1 MLQNISKELG
11 YEESSLNKESKR
23 EFYDVSKK
31 IFTKQNITIYLLTIL
46 ISIVGLGEDALIAPF
61 GIALTAASISAG
73 MPLAMVYVSSL
84 IGTTIKFGFNGL
96 LIYVV
101 ASLIVLLLSIVSKPK
116 KTYDDTNEK
125 VKLGSRLAFSVFI
138 VQLIYILFTGFYLYD
153 FLTAI
158 MISITSYIFY
168 KIFVNSISVIKE
180 YGIKKVFTV
189 EEVIGASLLISIAV
203 SAVGNFNI
211 LGFGVRNILC
221 IFMVLYL
228 GYRNGML
235 VGATSGITIGVVL
248 SIIGG
253 EEQVIIAA
261 FAIAGLIAGLLNK
274 FGKIGVIVG
283 FIIGNIAVA
292 YAANGGA
299 SNIIMFQEILIAAVG
314 LLFVPKVTNINIEDV
329 IPNIKLLPEASGT
342 LEESSETLEKLNSIS
357 KTISDMANNFGENG
371 KIIPDENE
379 TYEKNLNIFEDE
391 LLNSLEGLEG
401 NNLYDDIYN
410 NEENII
416 DDIFKY
422 LQENGVMT
430 DNGIIS
436 IFAKHNT
443 YLTSSEND
451 YINPKEL
458 DEIREII
465 KAINTAYRISKNNFI
480 WQKKLDENN
489 KIVSKQLKN
498 VSKVINNIANG
509 IKENT
514 DEYESER
521 KEIENLLKEKGIAV
535 KEVSIKKENTGRTVV
550 SAYTNL
556 CDDAEGKNCPI
567 KPIDKV
573 LNKVFDEK
581 FMIQDQK
588 CGIRLNKNT
597 CSYTFASEDKYI
609 IQTGIA
615 KAKKDDSIV
624 SGDNISQTRLGDG
637 KYMLAISDG
646 MGSGAN
652 ARRNSKIAI
661 SMLERLFNTGFDKET
676 SINLINSAI
685 MNANKE
691 EMYATLD
698 IEILDLYA
706 GKMQILKNGA
716 CPTYI
721 KKNKNVNLIKSTSL
735 PTGIVSDISVD
746 TYDTDLADGDIVVIC
761 SDGIIESNKE
771 YANKELWVKY
781 LLEEIQ
787 TDSPERIADI
797 ILHEAIDNDFGKAK
811 DDMTVIAFK
820 VNKK

>member
-1 MLQNISKELG
+1 MLQNISKELD
-11 YEESSLNKESKR
+11 YDENTEKVKNKAELI
-23 EFYDVSKK
+23 EVLKK
-31 IFTKQNITIYLLTIL
+31 IFTKQNIAVYLLTFL
-46 ISIVGLGEDALIAPF
+46 ISMVGFGKDSLIAPF
-61 GIALTAASISAG
+61 GIALTAACISTG
-73 MPLAMVYVSSL
+73 MPMLVVYISSV

-96 LIYVV
+96 LMYVV
-101 ASLIVLLLSIVSKPK
+101 ASLIVLLLSVVAKPK
-116 KTYDDTNEK
+116 RVNDDSNEK
-125 VKLGSRLAFSVFI
+125 VRLGARLAFSVFA
-138 VQLIYILFTGFYLYD
+138 VQLIYILFTGFYMYD

-158 MISITSYIFY
+158 MITITSYIFY
-168 KIFVNSISVIKE
+168 KIFVNSISVVKE
-180 YGIKKVFTV
+180 YGIKRVFTV
-189 EEVIGASLLISIAV
+189 EEVIGASLLLAIAI
-203 SAVGNFNI
+203 SAVGDYSI
-211 LGFGVRNILC
+211 LGFGVRNIFC

-235 VGATSGITIGVVL
+235 VGATAGITIGVVI
-248 SIIGG
+248 SILGG
-253 EEQVIIAA
+253 EEQILIAA
-261 FAIAGLIAGLLNK
+261 YAISGLIAGLLNK
-274 FGKIGVIVG
+274 FGKIGVIIG
-283 FIIGNIAVA
+283 FVIGNIAVA

-299 SNIIMFQEILIAAVG
+299 HNIIMFQEILIAAVG
-314 LLFVPKVTNINIEDV
+314 LLFVPKVTKISIEDV
-329 IPNIKLLPEASGT
+329 LPNTKLLPEAGGT
-342 LEESSETLEKLNSIS
+342 LEESTETLEKLNSIS
-357 KTISDMANNFGENG
+357 KTISDMASNYEEND
-371 KIIPDENE
+371 IYDR
-379 TYEKNLNIFEDE
+379 NLEMFEDE

-410 NEENII
+410 NEDNII
-416 DDIFKY
+416 EDIFNY

-430 DNGIIS
+430 DNGLIS

-443 YLTSSEND
+443 YLMNSEND
-451 YINPKEL
+451 YIKTEEL
-458 DEIREII
+458 DEMREII

-489 KIVSKQLKN
+489 KNVSKQLKN
-498 VSKVINNIANG
+498 VSKAINNIASSL
-509 IKENT
+509 KENT
-514 DEYESER
+514 DEYESE
-521 KEIENLLKEKGIAV
+521 KAEIEDLLKDKGILLKEI
-535 KEVSIKKENTGRTVV
+535 SIKKENTGRVIV
-550 SAYTNL
+550 NAYTNI

-567 KPIDKV
+567 KPIDKA

-581 FMIQDQK
+581 FMLQDQK

-597 CSYTFASEDKYI
+597 CSYTFISDDKYI

-615 KAKKDDSIV
+615 KTKKNDSIV
-624 SGDNISQTRLGDG
+624 SGDNISQIRLGDG

-661 SMLERLFNTGFDKET
+661 SMLERLFSTGFDKET

-685 MNANKE
+685 MNANRE

-721 KKNKNVNLIKSTSL
+721 KRGKNVSIIKSTSL
-735 PTGIVSDISVD
+735 PTGIVNDISVD
-746 TYDTDLADGDIVVIC
+746 TYDTDLNDGDIVVIC
-761 SDGIIESNKE
+761 SDGIIESNNE
-771 YANKELWVKY
+771 YANKELWLKY
-781 LLEEIQ
+781 LLEEVQ

-797 ILHEAIDNDFGKAK
+797 ILHESIDNDFGKAK

>member
-11 YEESSLNKESKR
+11 YEERSLNKESKR
-23 EFYDVSKK
+23 EFYEASKK
-31 IFTKQNITIYLLTIL
+31 IFTKQNIVIYLLTIL
-46 ISIVGLGEDALIAPF
+46 ISMVGLGEDALIAPF
-61 GIALTAASISAG
+61 GIALTAACISAG
-73 MPLAMVYVSSL
+73 MPLVMVYVSSL

-116 KTYDDTNEK
+116 RTYDDTNEK
-125 VKLGSRLAFSVFI
+125 VKLGSRLAFSVFV

-153 FLTAI
+153 FLTAV

-168 KIFVNSISVIKE
+168 KIFVNSINVIKE
-180 YGIKKVFTV
+180 YGVKKVFTV

-211 LGFGVRNILC
+211 FGFGLRNILC

-314 LLFVPKVTNINIEDV
+314 LLFVPKITNINIEDV
-329 IPNIKLLPEASGT
+329 IPNTKLLPEASGT

-357 KTISDMANNFGENG
+357 KTISDMANNFEENG
-371 KIIPDENE
+371 KNISDENE
-379 TYEKNLNIFEDE
+379 NYEKNLNIFEDE

-521 KEIENLLKEKGIAV
+521 KEIEDLLKEKGIAV
-535 KEVSIKKENTGRTVV
+535 KEISIKKENTGRTIV

-573 LNKVFDEK
+573 LNKVFDER

-721 KKNKNVNLIKSTSL
+721 KKNRNVNLIKSTSL

>member
-11 YEESSLNKESKR
+11 YEESSLNRENKR

-46 ISIVGLGEDALIAPF
+46 ISMVGLGEDALIAPF

-73 MPLAMVYVSSL
+73 MPLAMVYVSSI

-535 KEVSIKKENTGRTVV
+535 KEVSIKKENTGRTIV

-573 LNKVFDEK
+573 LSKVFDEK

-597 CSYTFASEDKYI
+597 CSYTFASEDKFI

>member
-1 MLQNISKELG
+1 MLQNISKELD
-11 YEESSLNKESKR
+11 YDENTEKVKNKAELI
-23 EFYDVSKK
+23 EVLKK
-31 IFTKQNITIYLLTIL
+31 IFTKQNIAVYLLTFL
-46 ISIVGLGEDALIAPF
+46 ISMVGFGEDSLIAPF
-61 GIALTAASISAG
+61 GIALTAACISTG
-73 MPLAMVYVSSL
+73 MPMLVVYISSV

-96 LIYVV
+96 LMYVV
-101 ASLIVLLLSIVSKPK
+101 ASLIVLLLSVVAKPK
-116 KTYDDTNEK
+116 RVYDDSNEK
-125 VKLGSRLAFSVFI
+125 VRLGARLAFSVFA
-138 VQLIYILFTGFYLYD
+138 VQLIYILFTGFYMYD

-158 MISITSYIFY
+158 MIAITSYIFY
-168 KIFVNSISVIKE
+168 KIFVNSISVVKE
-180 YGIKKVFTV
+180 YGIKRVFTV
-189 EEVIGASLLISIAV
+189 EEVIGASLLLAIAI
-203 SAVGNFNI
+203 SAVGDYSI
-211 LGFGVRNILC
+211 LGFGVRNIFC

-235 VGATSGITIGVVL
+235 VGATAGITIGVVI
-248 SIIGG
+248 SILGG
-253 EEQVIIAA
+253 EEQILIAA
-261 FAIAGLIAGLLNK
+261 YAISGLIAGLLNK
-274 FGKIGVIVG
+274 FGKIGVIIG
-283 FIIGNIAVA
+283 FVIGNIAVA

-299 SNIIMFQEILIAAVG
+299 HNIIMFQEILIAAVG
-314 LLFVPKVTNINIEDV
+314 LLFVPKVTKISIEDV
-329 IPNIKLLPEASGT
+329 LPNTKLLPEAGGT
-342 LEESSETLEKLNSIS
+342 LEESTETLEKLNSIS
-357 KTISDMANNFGENG
+357 KTISDMASNYEEND
-371 KIIPDENE
+371 IYDR
-379 TYEKNLNIFEDE
+379 NLEMFEDE

-410 NEENII
+410 NEDNII
-416 DDIFKY
+416 EDIFNY

-430 DNGIIS
+430 DNGLIS

-443 YLTSSEND
+443 YLMNSEND
-451 YINPKEL
+451 YIKTEEL
-458 DEIREII
+458 DEMREII

-489 KIVSKQLKN
+489 KNVSKQLKN
-498 VSKVINNIANG
+498 VSKAINNIASSL
-509 IKENT
+509 KENT
-514 DEYESER
+514 DEYESE
-521 KEIENLLKEKGIAV
+521 KAEIEDLLKDKGILLKEI
-535 KEVSIKKENTGRTVV
+535 SIKKENTGRVIV
-550 SAYTNL
+550 NAYTNI

-567 KPIDKV
+567 KPIDKA

-581 FMIQDQK
+581 FMLQDQK

-597 CSYTFASEDKYI
+597 CSYTFISDDKYI

-615 KAKKDDSIV
+615 KTKKNDSIV
-624 SGDNISQTRLGDG
+624 SGDNISQIRLGDG

-661 SMLERLFNTGFDKET
+661 SMLERLFSTGFDKET

-685 MNANKE
+685 MNANRE

-721 KKNKNVNLIKSTSL
+721 KRGKNVSIIKSTSL
-735 PTGIVSDISVD
+735 PTGIVDDISVD
-746 TYDTDLADGDIVVIC
+746 TYDTDLNDGDIVVIC
-761 SDGIIESNKE
+761 SDGIIESNNE
-771 YANKELWVKY
+771 YANKELWLKY
-781 LLEEIQ
+781 LLEEVQ

-797 ILHEAIDNDFGKAK
+797 ILHESIDNDFGKAK

>member
-11 YEESSLNKESKR
+11 YEESSEKIRSKGNAD
-23 EFYDVSKK
+23 EVLKK
-31 IFTKQNITIYLLTIL
+31 IFTKQNIAVYLLTFL
-46 ISIVGLGEDALIAPF
+46 ISMVSLGDDSLIAPF
-61 GIALTAASISAG
+61 GIALTAASISTG
-73 MPLAMVYVSSL
+73 MPMVMVYVSSI

-101 ASLIVLLLSIVSKPK
+101 ASLIVLLLSVVAKPK
-116 KTYDDTNEK
+116 RTYDDANEK
-125 VKLGSRLAFSVFI
+125 IRLGGRLAFSVFA
-138 VQLIYILFTGFYLYD
+138 VQFIYILFTGFYLYD

-158 MISITSYIFY
+158 MIAITSYIFY
-168 KIFVNSISVIKE
+168 KIFVNSISVVKE
-180 YGIKKVFTV
+180 YGIKRVFTV
-189 EEVIGASLLISIAV
+189 EEVVGASMLLAIAI
-203 SAVGNFNI
+203 SAVGDYSI
-211 LGFGVRNILC
+211 LGFGVRNIFC

-235 VGATSGITIGVVL
+235 IGATSGITIGVVL

-253 EEQVIIAA
+253 QDQVIIAA
-261 FAIAGLIAGLLNK
+261 FAIAGLIAGFLNK
-274 FGKIGVIVG
+274 FGKIGVIIG

-292 YAANGGA
+292 YAANGGVH
-299 SNIIMFQEILIAAVG
+299 NIIMFQEILISAVG
-314 LLFVPKVTNINIEDV
+314 LLFVPKVTKINIEDV
-329 IPNIKLLPEASGT
+329 LPNTKLLPEAGGS
-342 LEESSETLEKLNSIS
+342 LEESSVTLDKLNSIS
-357 KTISDMANNFGENG
+357 KTISDMASNFAGVQNDASEKEVFENN
-371 KIIPDENE
+371 
-379 TYEKNLNIFEDE
+379 LSLFEDE
-391 LLNSLEGLEG
+391 LLNNLEGLEG

-410 NEENII
+410 NENNII
-416 DDIFKY
+416 EDIFIY

-436 IFAKHNT
+436 IFAKHNI
-443 YLTSSEND
+443 YLMNSETD
-451 YINPKEL
+451 YIKTEEL
-458 DEIREII
+458 DEMREII

-489 KIVSKQLKN
+489 ENVSKQLKT
-498 VSKVINNIANG
+498 VSKAINNIANG
-509 IKENT
+509 IKENV
-514 DEYESER
+514 DEYENEK
-521 KEIENLLKEKGIAV
+521 KEIEELLKEKGITT
-535 KEVSIKKENTGRTVV
+535 KEISIKKEKTGRVIV
-550 SAYTNL
+550 NAYTNI
-556 CDDAEGKNCPI
+556 CDDAEGKKCPI
-567 KPIDKV
+567 KPIDKT
-573 LNKVFDEK
+573 LNKVFGER
-581 FMIQDQK
+581 FVLQEQK
-588 CGIRLNKNT
+588 CGIRLNKNV
-597 CSYTFASEDKYI
+597 CSYTFTSEDRFV

-624 SGDNISQTRLGDG
+624 SGDNISQIRLSDG

-646 MGSGAN
+646 MGSGAD

-661 SMLERLFNTGFDKET
+661 SMLERLFSTGFDKET
-676 SINLINSAI
+676 SISLINSAI

-691 EMYATLD
+691 DMYATLD
-698 IEILDLYA
+698 IEVLDLYA

-721 KKNKNVNLIKSTSL
+721 KKNKSVNIIKSTSL

-746 TYDTDLADGDIVVIC
+746 TYDTDLSDGDIVVIC

>member
-1 MLQNISKELG
+1 MLQNISKELD
-11 YEESSLNKESKR
+11 YDENTEKVKNKAELI
-23 EFYDVSKK
+23 EVLKK
-31 IFTKQNITIYLLTIL
+31 IFTKQNIAVYLLTFL
-46 ISIVGLGEDALIAPF
+46 ISMVGFGEDSLIAPF
-61 GIALTAASISAG
+61 GIALTAACISNG
-73 MPLAMVYVSSL
+73 MPLAMVFISSI

-96 LIYVV
+96 LMYVV
-101 ASLIVLLLSIVSKPK
+101 ASLIVLLLSVVAKPK
-116 KTYDDTNEK
+116 RVYDDSNEK
-125 VKLGSRLAFSVFI
+125 VRLGARLAFSVFA
-138 VQLIYILFTGFYLYD
+138 VQLIYILFTGFYMYD

-158 MISITSYIFY
+158 MIAITSYIFY
-168 KIFVNSISVIKE
+168 KIFVNSISVVKE
-180 YGIKKVFTV
+180 YGIKRVFTV
-189 EEVIGASLLISIAV
+189 EEVIGASLLLAIAI
-203 SAVGNFNI
+203 SAVGDYSI
-211 LGFGVRNILC
+211 LGFGVRNIFC

-235 VGATSGITIGVVL
+235 VGATAGITIGVVI
-248 SIIGG
+248 SILGG
-253 EEQVIIAA
+253 EEQILIAA
-261 FAIAGLIAGLLNK
+261 YAISGLIAGLLNK
-274 FGKIGVIVG
+274 FGKIGVIIG
-283 FIIGNIAVA
+283 FVIGNIAVA

-299 SNIIMFQEILIAAVG
+299 HNIIMFQEILIAAVG
-314 LLFVPKVTNINIEDV
+314 LLFVPKVTKISIEDV
-329 IPNIKLLPEASGT
+329 LPNTKLLPEAGGT
-342 LEESSETLEKLNSIS
+342 LEESTETLEKLNSIS
-357 KTISDMANNFGENG
+357 KTISDMASNYEEND
-371 KIIPDENE
+371 IYDR
-379 TYEKNLNIFEDE
+379 NLEMFEDE

-410 NEENII
+410 NEDNII
-416 DDIFKY
+416 EDIFNY

-430 DNGIIS
+430 DNGLIS

-443 YLTSSEND
+443 YLMNSEND
-451 YINPKEL
+451 YIKTEEL
-458 DEIREII
+458 DEMREII

-489 KIVSKQLKN
+489 KNVSKQLKN
-498 VSKVINNIANG
+498 VSKAINNIASSL
-509 IKENT
+509 KENT
-514 DEYESER
+514 DEYESE
-521 KEIENLLKEKGIAV
+521 KAEIEDLLKDKGILLKEI
-535 KEVSIKKENTGRTVV
+535 SIKKENTGRVIV
-550 SAYTNL
+550 NAYTNI

-567 KPIDKV
+567 KPIDKA

-581 FMIQDQK
+581 FMLQDQK

-597 CSYTFASEDKYI
+597 CSYTFISDDKYI

-615 KAKKDDSIV
+615 KTKKNDSIV
-624 SGDNISQTRLGDG
+624 SGDNISQIRLGDG

-661 SMLERLFNTGFDKET
+661 SMLERLFSTGFDKET

-685 MNANKE
+685 MNANRE

-721 KKNKNVNLIKSTSL
+721 KRGKNVSIIKSTSL
-735 PTGIVSDISVD
+735 PTGIVDDISVD
-746 TYDTDLADGDIVVIC
+746 TYDTDLNDGDIVVIC
-761 SDGIIESNKE
+761 SDGIIESNNE
-771 YANKELWVKY
+771 YANKELWLKY
-781 LLEEIQ
+781 LLEEVQ

-797 ILHEAIDNDFGKAK
+797 ILHESIDNDFGKAK

>member
-1 MLQNISKELG
+1 MLQNISKELD
-11 YEESSLNKESKR
+11 YDENTEKVKNKAELI
-23 EFYDVSKK
+23 EVLKK
-31 IFTKQNITIYLLTIL
+31 IFTKQNIAVYLLTFL
-46 ISIVGLGEDALIAPF
+46 ISMVGFGEDSLIAPF
-61 GIALTAASISAG
+61 GIALTAACISNG
-73 MPLAMVYVSSL
+73 MPLAMVFISSI

-96 LIYVV
+96 LMYVV
-101 ASLIVLLLSIVSKPK
+101 ASLIVLLLSVVAKPK
-116 KTYDDTNEK
+116 RVYDDSNEK
-125 VKLGSRLAFSVFI
+125 VRLGARLAFSVFA
-138 VQLIYILFTGFYLYD
+138 VQLIYILFTGFYMYD

-158 MISITSYIFY
+158 MIAITSYIFY
-168 KIFVNSISVIKE
+168 KIFVNSISVVKE
-180 YGIKKVFTV
+180 YGIKRVFTV
-189 EEVIGASLLISIAV
+189 EEVIGASLLLAIAI
-203 SAVGNFNI
+203 SAVGDYSI
-211 LGFGVRNILC
+211 LGFGVRNIFC

-235 VGATSGITIGVVL
+235 VGATAGITIGVVI
-248 SIIGG
+248 SILGG
-253 EEQVIIAA
+253 EEQILIAA
-261 FAIAGLIAGLLNK
+261 YAISGLIAGLLNK
-274 FGKIGVIVG
+274 FGKIGVIIG
-283 FIIGNIAVA
+283 FVIGNIAVA

-299 SNIIMFQEILIAAVG
+299 HNIIMFQEILIAAVG
-314 LLFVPKVTNINIEDV
+314 LLFVPKVTKISIEDV
-329 IPNIKLLPEASGT
+329 LPNTKLLPEAGGT
-342 LEESSETLEKLNSIS
+342 LEESTETLEKLNSIS
-357 KTISDMANNFGENG
+357 KTISDMASNYEEND
-371 KIIPDENE
+371 IYDR
-379 TYEKNLNIFEDE
+379 NLEMFEDE

-410 NEENII
+410 NEDNII
-416 DDIFKY
+416 EDIFNY

-430 DNGIIS
+430 DNGLIS

-443 YLTSSEND
+443 YLMNSEND
-451 YINPKEL
+451 YIKTEEL
-458 DEIREII
+458 DEMREII

-489 KIVSKQLKN
+489 KNVSKQLKN
-498 VSKVINNIANG
+498 VSKAINNIASSL
-509 IKENT
+509 KENT
-514 DEYESER
+514 DEYESE
-521 KEIENLLKEKGIAV
+521 KAEIEDLLKDKGVLLKEI
-535 KEVSIKKENTGRTVV
+535 SIKKENTGRVIV
-550 SAYTNL
+550 NAYTNI

-567 KPIDKV
+567 KPIDKA

-581 FMIQDQK
+581 FMLQDQK

-597 CSYTFASEDKYI
+597 CSYTFISDDKYI

-615 KAKKDDSIV
+615 KTKKNDSIV
-624 SGDNISQTRLGDG
+624 SGDNISQIRLGDG

-661 SMLERLFNTGFDKET
+661 SMLERLFSTGFDKET

-685 MNANKE
+685 MNANRE

-721 KKNKNVNLIKSTSL
+721 KRGKNVSIIKSTSL
-735 PTGIVSDISVD
+735 PTGIVDDISVD
-746 TYDTDLADGDIVVIC
+746 TYDTDLNDGDIVVIC
-761 SDGIIESNKE
+761 SDGIIESNNE
-771 YANKELWVKY
+771 YANKELWLKY
-781 LLEEIQ
+781 LLEEVQ

-797 ILHEAIDNDFGKAK
+797 ILHESIDNDFGKAK

>member
-1 MLQNISKELG
+1 MLQNISKELD
-11 YEESSLNKESKR
+11 YDENTEKVKNKAELI
-23 EFYDVSKK
+23 EVLKK
-31 IFTKQNITIYLLTIL
+31 IFTKQNIAVYLLTFL
-46 ISIVGLGEDALIAPF
+46 ISMVGFGEDSLIAPF
-61 GIALTAASISAG
+61 GIALTAACISNG
-73 MPLAMVYVSSL
+73 MPLAMVFISSI

-96 LIYVV
+96 LMYVV
-101 ASLIVLLLSIVSKPK
+101 ASLIVLLLSVVAKPK
-116 KTYDDTNEK
+116 RVYDDSNEK
-125 VKLGSRLAFSVFI
+125 VRLGARLAFSVFA
-138 VQLIYILFTGFYLYD
+138 VQLIYILFTGFYMYD

-158 MISITSYIFY
+158 MIAITSYIFY
-168 KIFVNSISVIKE
+168 KIFVNSISVVKE
-180 YGIKKVFTV
+180 YGIKRVFTV
-189 EEVIGASLLISIAV
+189 EEVIGASLLLAIAI
-203 SAVGNFNI
+203 SAVGDYSI
-211 LGFGVRNILC
+211 LGFGVRNIFC

-235 VGATSGITIGVVL
+235 VGATAGITIGVVI
-248 SIIGG
+248 SILGG
-253 EEQVIIAA
+253 EEQILIAA
-261 FAIAGLIAGLLNK
+261 YAISGLIAGLLNK
-274 FGKIGVIVG
+274 FGKIGVIIG
-283 FIIGNIAVA
+283 FVIGNIAVA

-299 SNIIMFQEILIAAVG
+299 HNIIMFQEILIAAVG
-314 LLFVPKVTNINIEDV
+314 LLFVPKVTKISIEDV
-329 IPNIKLLPEASGT
+329 LPNTKLLPEAGGT
-342 LEESSETLEKLNSIS
+342 LEESTETLEKLNSIS
-357 KTISDMANNFGENG
+357 KTISDMASNYEEND
-371 KIIPDENE
+371 IYDR
-379 TYEKNLNIFEDE
+379 NLEMFEDE

-410 NEENII
+410 NEDNII
-416 DDIFKY
+416 EDIFNY

-430 DNGIIS
+430 DNGLIS

-443 YLTSSEND
+443 YLMNSEND
-451 YINPKEL
+451 YIKTEEL
-458 DEIREII
+458 DEMREII

-489 KIVSKQLKN
+489 KNVSKQLKN
-498 VSKVINNIANG
+498 VSKAINNIASSL
-509 IKENT
+509 KENT
-514 DEYESER
+514 DEYESE
-521 KEIENLLKEKGIAV
+521 KAEIEDLLKDKGILLKEI
-535 KEVSIKKENTGRTVV
+535 SIKKESTGRVIV
-550 SAYTNL
+550 NVYTNI

-567 KPIDKV
+567 KPIDKA

-581 FMIQDQK
+581 FMLQDQK

-597 CSYTFASEDKYI
+597 CSYTFISDDKYI

-615 KAKKDDSIV
+615 KTKKNDSIV
-624 SGDNISQTRLGDG
+624 SGDNISQIRLGDG

-661 SMLERLFNTGFDKET
+661 SMLERLFSTGFDKET

-685 MNANKE
+685 MNANRE

-721 KKNKNVNLIKSTSL
+721 KRGKNVSIIKSTSL
-735 PTGIVSDISVD
+735 PTGIVDDISVD
-746 TYDTDLADGDIVVIC
+746 TYDTDLNDGDIVVIC
-761 SDGIIESNKE
+761 SDGIIESNNE
-771 YANKELWVKY
+771 YANKELWLKY
-781 LLEEIQ
+781 LLEEVQ

-797 ILHEAIDNDFGKAK
+797 ILHESIDNDFGKAK

>member
-11 YEESSLNKESKR
+11 YEENSLNRESKK
-23 EFYDVSKK
+23 EFYAVSKK

-46 ISIVGLGEDALIAPF
+46 ISMVGLGEDTLIAPF
-61 GIALTAASISAG
+61 GIALTAACISVG

-116 KTYDDTNEK
+116 RAYDDTNEK
-125 VKLGSRLAFSVFI
+125 VKLGSRLVFSVFV

-153 FLTAI
+153 FLTAV

-168 KIFVNSISVIKE
+168 KIFVNSINVIKE

-203 SAVGNFNI
+203 SAIGNLNI
-211 LGFGVRNILC
+211 LGFGLRNILC

-314 LLFVPKVTNINIEDV
+314 LLFVPKITNINIEDV
-329 IPNIKLLPEASGT
+329 IPNTKLLPEASGT

-371 KIIPDENE
+371 KIIPDETEN
-379 TYEKNLNIFEDE
+379 YEKNLNIFEDE

-521 KEIENLLKEKGIAV
+521 KEIEDLLKEKGIAV
-535 KEVSIKKENTGRTVV
+535 KEISIKKENTGRTIV

-597 CSYTFASEDKYI
+597 CSYTFASEDKFI

-721 KKNKNVNLIKSTSL
+721 KKNKSVNLIKSTSL

>member
-1 MLQNISKELG
+1 MLQNISRELG
-11 YEESSLNKESKR
+11 YEESSLNRESKK
-23 EFYDVSKK
+23 EFYEVSKK

-46 ISIVGLGEDALIAPF
+46 ISMVGLGEDALIAPF

-73 MPLAMVYVSSL
+73 MPLVMVYVSSL

-116 KTYDDTNEK
+116 RTYDDTNEK

-180 YGIKKVFTV
+180 YGVKKVFTV

-203 SAVGNFNI
+203 SAVGKFNI
-211 LGFGVRNILC
+211 LGFGLRNILC

-314 LLFVPKVTNINIEDV
+314 LLFVPKITNINIEDV
-329 IPNIKLLPEASGT
+329 IPNTKLLPEASGT

-371 KIIPDENE
+371 KIIPNEEEN
-379 TYEKNLNIFEDE
+379 YEKNLNIFEDE

-458 DEIREII
+458 DEIRDII

-535 KEVSIKKENTGRTVV
+535 KEISIKKENTGRTIVN
-550 SAYTNL
+550 AYTNL

-721 KKNKNVNLIKSTSL
+721 KKNKSVNLIKSTSL

-771 YANKELWVKY
+771 YANKELWIKY